1 MVLSSCPFTA
11 TSWSPG
17 FTPPFAPGPLASTR
31 SATSFPP
38 CSTHQTPSSGT
49 GNSLSFWKL
58 NPANTTAATVSK
70 KSKTATKRAWLSR
83 FMGFGSGSGALGRC
97 EGPNNSPS
105 CTRSVSNFAAMSIPT
120 SESLTSATQR
130 NFRNYRWI
138 FEHELR
144 LFGCFCGIPYLL
156 VVESLSLKSWRRAA
170 RRSAGI
176 FGDSG
181 QCFSDDRRHD
191 GLLEASS
198 SGNGSTYGLRFAV
211 LAGLRQGFF
220 FVPVER

>member
-11 TSWSPG
+11 TSWSPD
-17 FTPPFAPGPLASTR
+17 FTPPFAPGPLGSTR

-83 FMGFGSGSGALGRC
+83 FMGFGSGSGALGCC
-97 EGPNNSPS
+97 EGRNNPPS
-105 CTRSVSNFAAMSIPT
+105 CTRSVSNFAAMSIPKL
-120 SESLTSATQR
+120 ESLTSATQR
-130 NFRNYRWI
+130 NSRNYRWLS
-138 FEHELR
+138 EHELR

-156 VVESLSLKSWRRAA
+156 VVDSLRLKSLGRDA
-170 RRSAGI
+170 RRSTGI
-176 FGDSG
+176 
-181 QCFSDDRRHD
+181 
-191 GLLEASS
+191 LETLDEVFQ
-198 SGNGSTYGLRFAV
+198 GGMFVGGSEAQETD
-211 LAGLRQGFF
+211 
-220 FVPVER
+220 